1 MGASETRQAEADD
14 PKGSGDARML
24 AGGLVLVGIISVQF
38 GSALATTL
46 FDDLGPGGAVLLRT
60 AFAAAVLAAIWR
72 PARELLRGQAL
83 RDILVFGFVLAGMNL
98 CFFAALER
106 LPLGIAVTLEFT
118 GPLGVA
124 IAGSRRRTDYL
135 FAALAVAGILLLTPS
150 IGDGLDTLGVF
161 LALLAGAFWAAY
173 MFASARVGRGPV
185 GRAGLT
191 PAMAFSTLLL
201 LPLGIADGGAELL
214 DPHLLAVGLAVAMLS
229 SAIPYVAELEALR
242 RLPPKTV
249 GVLLALEPAAAAM
262 IGLFALDQ
270 ALPAREVAAIALIV
284 VASVGALRT
293 AEPIEPEA

>member
-1 MGASETRQAEADD
+1 MATATPSRASTEE
-14 PKGSGDARML
+14 PPGSNDARLL
-24 AGGLVLVGIISVQF
+24 AGGLVLTGIVSVQL

-72 PARELLRGQAL
+72 PARELLRARTL

-124 IAGSRRRTDYL
+124 IAGSRRRSDFL
-135 FAALAVAGILLLTPS
+135 FAALAAGGIALLSPS
-150 IGDGLDTLGVF
+150 FGDGLDVVGVLF
-161 LALLAGAFWAAY
+161 ALLAGAFWGAY
-173 MFASARVGRGPV
+173 ILASARVGRGPA

-201 LPLGIADGGAELL
+201 LPLGVAQGGAELL
-214 DPHLLAVGLAVAMLS
+214 EPELLAAGFGVAMLS

-242 RLPPKTV
+242 RLPAKTF
-249 GVLLALEPAAAAM
+249 GVLLSLEPAAAAT
-262 IGLFALDQ
+262 IGFVALGQ
-270 ALPAREVAAIALIV
+270 ELPAREALAIALIV
-284 VASVGALRT
+284 AASLGALRT
-293 AEPIEPEA
+293 AETIEPEV